1 MAATGFTLCANEPCV
16 RSHTGMVRPEQAAD
30 LYCVA
35 SSTLQG
41 SCPDVTVRTS
51 VMDVSVRGLTLYA
64 IWAGHQVS
72 DLDSPVIALNR
83 WCQALPCHSQQKPT
97 LRIVS
102 MFAPQDEHAT
112 PAHARNHAKDVN
124 GLNRC
129 IKACFAAYQ
138 RLTWHSVRTKDVA
151 TPTRRGSEHQPDF
164 GFGMQTLSPHIL
176 SPR

>member
-1 MAATGFTLCANEPCV
+1 
-16 RSHTGMVRPEQAAD
+16 
-30 LYCVA
+30 
-35 SSTLQG
+35 
-41 SCPDVTVRTS
+41 
-51 VMDVSVRGLTLYA
+51 MDVSARGLTLYA

-124 GLNRC
+124 
-129 IKACFAAYQ
+129 AASIDVS
-138 RLTWHSVRTKDVA
+138 RLALPH
-151 TPTRRGSEHQPDF
+151 TRGWVCTVGERNMRPLAARLQAS
-164 GFGMQTLSPHIL
+164 
-176 SPR
+176 